1 MMKYSCRKIYSLL
14 FISVFFFSIHSARSQ
29 EAVKIDSSLT
39 KTDTL
44 SVKGE
49 TDLIDT
55 LKSPSV
61 IEPLLT
67 EEGIFKPEADMDL
80 IIEDG
85 IDPLKLD
92 SLVKISIGKINF
104 SDKEAIGYINSWYN
118 NNTIWNN
125 PDDPLRKAMGRYLYE
140 ATNDQFYISEWY
152 VNAFEWDNI
161 KIPTNEFYLWDTLHI
176 YIPVRDT
183 SMVSALTDSS
193 GISPD
198 SIKVKPGNFRKDSI
212 ILVLSDTLTE
222 VISSNQLFPFRYYD
236 NPMTGDS
243 IQAAMDV
250 LRSYTHNKD
259 SSRIVFTGSK
269 SSESL
274 WLSNRPKP
282 MTRLWLMNEW
292 GEEMSIW
299 LGSPSRDSVS
309 VIVEKGIHFRRPN
322 IETRIADARVGVQK
336 FDPTALA
343 DPKKIEII
351 PQYWKFN
358 SEASFV
364 FNQAIIKNWT
374 KGGDSNVSTLLDIT
388 GSANYTNKEQK
399 MTWNTTGRFKYG
411 LIMSE
416 GYGDKK
422 YDVRKNTDIIDISSK
437 FNNRA
442 FGKFDFSA
450 TMIFKSQLTK
460 GYAYPNDSVVISRF
474 FNPATITVGLGLD
487 YKPDKN
493 TSINF
498 APLSYKAT
506 FVPDTAHI
514 DQTKHG
520 LSADQRSKHEPGMS
534 IQIQHKTKLWD
545 MLNLSN
551 EIRLFTNYIHNPL
564 NIDIDWELIATAK
577 INYFTDVRLNTQLI
591 YDDDTL
597 IPVTDN
603 NGDPVLDSEGNQK
616 KVPKVQFKEIFGI
629 SIIFRF

>member
-1 MMKYSCRKIYSLL
+1 MRKYRFRKIFSLL
-14 FISVFFFSIHSARSQ
+14 FISVFFLSVYSARAQ
-29 EAVKIDSSLT
+29 EAAKIDSSLLRV
-39 KTDTL
+39 DTL
-44 SVKGE
+44 SVKSE
-49 TDLIDT
+49 TELIDT
-55 LKSPSV
+55 LESPSV
-61 IEPLLT
+61 IDPLLK
-67 EEGIFKPEADMDL
+67 EEGIFTPEPDMDL
-80 IIEDG
+80 ILSDN
-85 IDPLKLD
+85 IDPQKLD
-92 SLVKISIGKINF
+92 SLIKSSIGKINF
-104 SDKEAIGYINSWYN
+104 SEKEAIGYINRWYN
-118 NNTIWNN
+118 DISIWNSPN
-125 PDDPLRKAMGRYLYE
+125 DPLRKAMGRYLYE

-152 VNAFEWDNI
+152 INAFEWDNI

-176 YIPVRDT
+176 YFPLKDT
-183 SMVSALTDSS
+183 SFVSSVSDSSAVSA
-193 GISPD
+193 D
-198 SIKVKPGNFRKDSI
+198 SIMKRTINTRRDSI
-212 ILVLSDTLTE
+212 ILILSDTLRE
-222 VISSNQLFPFRYYD
+222 VISANQAFPFRYYD

-243 IQAAMDV
+243 IQAAMDA
-250 LRSYTHNKD
+250 LRLYTHNRD
-259 SSRIVFTGSK
+259 SSKIIFTGSRN
-269 SSESL
+269 SESL
-274 WLSNRPKP
+274 WLSNYPRP

-322 IETRIADARVGVQK
+322 IETRIADARVGVEK

-343 DPKKIEII
+343 DPKKIVII

-374 KGGDSNVSTLLDIT
+374 KGGDSNISTLLDIT

-437 FNNRA
+437 FNNKA

-450 TMIFKSQLTK
+450 TMIFKSQLAK
-460 GYAYPNDSVVISRF
+460 GYDYPNDSVVISKF
-474 FNPATITVGLGLD
+474 FNPATLTVGLGLD
-487 YKPDKN
+487 YKPNKN

-545 MLNLSN
+545 MVNLSN

-577 INYFTDVRLNTQLI
+577 LNYFTDVRLNTQLI

-597 IPVTDN
+597 IPVTDDD
-603 NGDPVLDSEGNQK
+603 GDPVLDNEGNQK
-616 KVPKVQFKEIFGI
+616 KVAKIQFKEIFGI
-629 SIIFRF
+629 SIIFTF